1 MASDS
6 QTTPKAPTLGDVARL
21 AGVSLATASKALN
34 GKAEVAQRTRVR
46 VFDAAEKVGFT
57 PNAVAQSL
65 IAGRTGTV
73 GLITGDLE
81 GRFSIPI
88 LMGAEDAFGAGS
100 ASIFLCDARGDAI
113 REQHHIRA
121 LLSRRIDGLIVV
133 GETTNPRSPLPND
146 LPVPVVYA
154 YAPSSDP
161 ADISVASDN
170 VGGGRMAAEHLIEC
184 GRRRIAYISGEVSYS
199 AARDRVAGA
208 GQALAAAGL
217 ELLGGE
223 AMYGAWSEHWGRGGA
238 RAVLARY
245 PEVDGFLCG
254 SDQIARGVID
264 ALREEGRDIPADIS
278 VMGHDNWEPLAT
290 QSRPPLSTIDMNLK
304 ELGRV
309 AAQLLFRAIDGDA
322 EPGVHEVPC
331 RLVTRE
337 STALT
342 E

>member
-1 MASDS
+1 MASEPV
-6 QTTPKAPTLGDVARL
+6 TPKAPTLGDVARL

-34 GKAEVAQRTRVR
+34 GKAEVAQRTRGR
-46 VFDAAEKVGFT
+46 VFAAAEKVGFT

-133 GETTNPRSPLPND
+133 GETTNPRAPLPND

-170 VGGGRMAAEHLIEC
+170 VGGGRLAAEHLIEC
-184 GRRRIAYISGEVSYS
+184 GRRRIAYISGEISYS

-208 GQALAAAGL
+208 SQALADAGL

-245 PEVDGFLCG
+245 PDVDGFLCG

-322 EPGVHEVPC
+322 APGVHEVPC

>member
-1 MASDS
+1 MASES
-6 QTTPKAPTLGDVARL
+6 TTTPKAPTLGDVARL

-100 ASIFLCDARGDAI
+100 TSIFLCDARGDAI

-133 GETTNPRSPLPND
+133 GDRTDARPSLGT

-154 YAPSSDP
+154 YAPSDNP
-161 ADISVASDN
+161 EETSVVSDN
-170 VGGGRMAAEHLIEC
+170 VDAGR
-184 GRRRIAYISGEVSYS
+184 
-199 AARDRVAGA
+199 
-208 GQALAAAGL
+208 LAA
-217 ELLGGE
+217 
-223 AMYGAWSEHWGRGGA
+223 
-238 RAVLARY
+238 
-245 PEVDGFLCG
+245 D
-254 SDQIARGVID
+254 
-264 ALREEGRDIPADIS
+264 
-278 VMGHDNWEPLAT
+278 
-290 QSRPPLSTIDMNLK
+290 
-304 ELGRV
+304 
-309 AAQLLFRAIDGDA
+309 
-322 EPGVHEVPC
+322 
-331 RLVTRE
+331 
-337 STALT
+337 
-342 E
+342 

>member
-1 MASDS
+1 MSS
-6 QTTPKAPTLGDVARL
+6 EPTTTPKAPTLGDVAKL

-100 ASIFLCDARGDAI
+100 TSIFLCDARGDAI

-133 GETTNPRSPLPND
+133 GETTNPRSPLPNG

-161 ADISVASDN
+161 EDISVASDN

-208 GQALAAAGL
+208 SQALAAAGL

-264 ALREEGRDIPADIS
+264 ALREDGRDIPADIS

-322 EPGVHEVPC
+322 AAGLHNVPC
-331 RLVTRE
+331 RLVTRG

-342 E
+342 A